1 MSRNL
6 PRPLPGFHIP
16 RVRQELYACG
26 VAVFLLACGGQDE
39 AEYPDTEIGIAEVD
53 DPEPRSAR
61 RPRGVLFRDEVDAT
75 VDQGLGY
82 FLQRLELEP
91 ALDNGRFRGFRV
103 AAMRPP
109 EWWEGVDLKPGD
121 VILNV
126 NGMPI
131 ERDTQAY
138 EAFIALKKS
147 SELRVEYLR
156 GGQSRALVYR
166 IVPREEAERVPPAK
180 PAAKPQK
187 PPS

>member
-1 MSRNL
+1 VIALS
-6 PRPLPGFHIP
+6 F
-16 RVRQELYACG
+16 
-26 VAVFLLACGGQDE
+26 LACGGPDE
-39 AEYPDTEIGIAEVD
+39 PEYPDNEIGIAEVG
-53 DPEPRSAR
+53 DPEPPSPP
-61 RPRGVLFRDEVDAT
+61 RPKGVLYRDEVDAT
-75 VDQGLGY
+75 VDRGLGY
-82 FLQRLELEP
+82 FLQRVELEP

-103 AAMRPP
+103 AAMHPP
-109 EWWEGVDLKPGD
+109 EYWEGVDLKPGD

-138 EAFIALKKS
+138 AAFVALKKS

-166 IVPREEAERVPPAK
+166 IVPREEAERLPPEK
-180 PAAKPQK
+180 PAAKPTK